1 MSIKVMSWVWDNGP
15 KDPTERLT
23 LLALADWADDTGSCY
38 PSMVGIAEKT
48 GVTERG
54 ARGIVRRL
62 EASGWITIKTG
73 GGRGGKNVYRVLMDK
88 PGTTNPEPETGNEPE
103 TRNVATLNPERDCTK
118 PGTTVPPNRQEPS
131 RNHHQPRE
139 AQRMDDVDDRRA
151 AMLDRR
157 AEVLRLIGLDGS
169 GMTQDGRFTGGTND
183 QHETT
188 KWDAMGLS
196 RAEQDAKIRETLSSK
211 RAKVP
216 DFVPNTWAYFTT
228 GMQALADA
236 KAHRPVGS
244 SRLGSAPTE
253 TPEQRRARRRKMI
266 GG

>member
-23 LLALADWADDTGSCY
+23 LLALADWADDAGSCY

-73 GGRGGKNVYRVLMDK
+73 GGRGGKNVYRILMLK
-88 PGTTNPEPETGNEPE
+88 PGTANPEPETGNETK
-103 TRNVATLNPERDCTK
+103 TRNVTTQNPERDCTK
-118 PGTTVPPNRQEPS
+118 PGTAVPPNRQEPS
-131 RNHHQPRE
+131 GNRQQLRASDAVVVDQGQDSRRE
-139 AQRMDDVDDRRA
+139 EILTLMGCSA
-151 AMLDRR
+151 AGVTP
-157 AEVLRLIGLDGS
+157 E
-169 GMTQDGRFTGGTND
+169 GRWTGTTND
-183 QHETT
+183 LQELP
-188 KWDAMGLS
+188 KWDALGLS
-196 RAEQDAKIRETLSSK
+196 RSEQDAKIREMLAKQRSKSPGFMPNRWSWFTAGMSDLANAKSARPAAGTPSSP
-211 RAKVP
+211 A
-216 DFVPNTWAYFTT
+216 
-228 GMQALADA
+228 
-236 KAHRPVGS
+236 
-244 SRLGSAPTE
+244 E